1 MTKFKKPLLFALSL
15 VPFAIIAGIFVG
27 YYQMETVSEDIIQQ
41 AVAQLGSI
49 ELLIV
54 VTVVQ
59 TVGYALFCGFFGYIL
74 AEKLGLMKSFSLAK
88 KSIVITLIIS
98 VIGGIIFAL
107 DYWTFGN
114 IVKEIQTV
122 NSLGLSVNSFITSV
136 LYGGIIEE
144 IMLRLFFMSLIA
156 FIIWKLFYK
165 KYKKENIPTVV
176 FVIANVVSAVVFA
189 TSHLP
194 ATIALF
200 GTLTPVLLFRCFL
213 LNGGF
218 GLVFGY
224 LYRKFGLQYSIIA
237 HATFH
242 VVSKLIWIIFI

>member
-1 MTKFKKPLLFALSL
+1 MSKFKKPFLFALCL
-15 VPFAIIAGIFVG
+15 LPIAIVAGIFVG
-27 YYQMETVSEDIIQQ
+27 YYQIETASEDIIKQ
-41 AVAQLGSI
+41 AIDQLGSV

-54 VTVVQ
+54 ISAIQ
-59 TVGYALFCGFFGYIL
+59 AVGYALFCGFFGYIL
-74 AEKLGLMKSFSLAK
+74 AEKLGLMKSFSFAK
-88 KSIVITLIIS
+88 KSIVLTLIIS
-98 VIGGIIFAL
+98 VTSGIILAL

-114 IVKEIQTV
+114 IVKEIQTA
-122 NSLGLSVNSFITSV
+122 NSLGLSVNSFIASI

-156 FIIWKLFYK
+156 FIVWKLFYK
-165 KYKKENIPTVV
+165 KYKKENIPTAV

-189 TSHLP
+189 AGHLP
-194 ATIALF
+194 ATISLV
-200 GTLTPVLLFRCFL
+200 GTLTPLLLFRCFL

-242 VVSKLIWIIFI
+242 IVSKLIWIIFI